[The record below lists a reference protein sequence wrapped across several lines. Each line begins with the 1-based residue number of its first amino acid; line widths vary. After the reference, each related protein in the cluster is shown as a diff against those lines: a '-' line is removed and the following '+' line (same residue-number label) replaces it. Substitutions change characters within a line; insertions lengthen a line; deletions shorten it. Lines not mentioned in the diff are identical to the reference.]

1 MRTSSVPEEMIDLFN
16 RLFAFN
22 AHLFADA
29 LRALADQ
36 LDSAAPGPPVVAFPV
51 LFSDGEELVVGSITV
66 ADDSGPLSAT
76 VTFRDAKGYETQPS
90 GTPQW
95 SSTDRNVAS
104 IEASEDGLSATIT
117 VGAPGAAVIEC
128 SETDES
134 GEEIVAQGTVTVQP
148 GDAEIGDVNFG
159 VPTAPGAEQPEA
171 TDDTGTAE
179 EAPPEGSGEE
189 APEEEAPVGESEET
203 PEGGTEEP
211 PGDEAAGDIE
221 GADVGTPPAEEGG
234 PTEEGT
240 EGGTG
245 TPGSSESA

>member
-29 LRALADQ
+29 LRAFADQ

-171 TDDTGTAE
+171 TEEEGDTGTAE

-189 APEEEAPVGESEET
+189 APVGEET

-211 PGDEAAGDIE
+211 PGDEAAGGTE
-221 GADVGTPPAEEGG
+221 GADVGAPPGEEGG